1 MGSSQ
6 NTKHTFPADSIEPVI
21 PYLSHPDSYPER
33 VASALEVD
41 NLWGY
46 TQRDWDADMFVYPPY
61 GGPATEPPFAGSPQ
75 ILQTLPQPPFSGVLP
90 QPLPENP
97 NEPARPSEF

>member
-1 MGSSQ
+1 MGSPQ
-6 NTKHTFPADSIEPVI
+6 NTGCFFPTDSTEPVL

-33 VASALEVD
+33 IASAMEVD

-46 TQRDWDADMFVYPPY
+46 TRCDWDPDMFVYPPY

-75 ILQTLPQPPFSGVLP
+75 LPQPQFSEVFP
-90 QPLPENP
+90 QPSRENP
-97 NEPARPSEF
+97 NEPVRLSEF